1 MTNQPTSWNKIVS
14 KLPGAHF
21 LQVSEW
27 ADIKRSIGWTREELV
42 WTDVEDRIIGA
53 AQLLIRSMR
62 LLRIGP
68 RISVGY
74 IPRGPLTDWENKED
88 RTRVIK
94 SLEKTAHKRGLV
106 FLKID
111 PEVLI
116 DAGLNVEL
124 PSSGRSAE
132 VRLVDELRARGWKY
146 SPEQIQFKN
155 TMLLNL
161 AGTEEDWL
169 ARMKQKTRYNLR
181 LALKNGVTVRKARL
195 DELPLLYQMYVE
207 TADRDGFI
215 IRPESYYLEVWTKF
229 INAAMAEALIA
240 EFDGA
245 VLAGLVFF
253 YLGSRAWYV
262 YGMSTNKLREKM
274 PNYLLQWEAM
284 RSAREKGCL
293 VYDLWGAPDTL
304 DASDPMFGVYRFK
317 EGLGA
322 ELARTIGAWD
332 YPVRPLLYFMY
343 HRVIPGLLS
352 ITRQIRRKQ
361 IKQEVVV

>member
-1 MTNQPTSWNKIVS
+1 MTDQPTSWNQIVS
-14 KLPGAHF
+14 QLPGAHF

-27 ADIKRSIGWTREELV
+27 ADVKRSVGWTREELV
-42 WTDVEDRIIGA
+42 WTDSDDRTIGA
-53 AQLLIRSMR
+53 AQLLIRSVR
-62 LLRIGP
+62 LLRVGP

-74 IPRGPLTDWENKED
+74 IPRGPLIDWNNHEESV
-88 RTRVIK
+88 RVLK
-94 SLEKTAHKRGLV
+94 SLETTARKRGLV

-111 PEVLI
+111 PEVLLST
-116 DAGLNVEL
+116 GLNVE
-124 PSSGRSAE
+124 PPDSGNPAGE
-132 VRLVDELRARGWKY
+132 RLVDLLMERGWKY

-155 TMLLNL
+155 TMLLDL

-169 ARMKQKTRYNLR
+169 ARMKQKTRYNVR
-181 LALKNGVTVRKARL
+181 LAMKNGVTVRKARL
-195 DELPLLYQMYVE
+195 EELPMLYQMYAE

-215 IRPESYYLEVWTKF
+215 IRPESYYLDVWTKF
-229 INAAMAEALIA
+229 IQAGMAEALIA
-240 EFDGA
+240 EFEGI

-253 YLGSRAWYV
+253 YLGARAWYV

-304 DASDPMFGVYRFK
+304 EASDPMFGVYRFK

-343 HRVIPGLLS
+343 HRIIPGLLS
-352 ITRQIRRKQ
+352 ITRRIRRQQ

>member
-1 MTNQPTSWNKIVS
+1 MADQPLSWNEIVR

-27 ADIKRSIGWTREELV
+27 ADVKRSVGWTREEFT
-42 WTDVEDRIIGA
+42 WTDADHRTSGA

-62 LLRIGP
+62 LLRFGP
-68 RISVGY
+68 RVSVGY
-74 IPRGPLTDWENKED
+74 IPRGPLIDWENREEL
-88 RTRVIK
+88 TRVLK
-94 SLEKTAHKRGLV
+94 SLETTARKRALV

-111 PEVLI
+111 PEVYI
-116 DAGLNVEL
+116 SAGINDGSLSSEIL
-124 PSSGRSAE
+124 PGDQLA
-132 VRLVDELRARGWKY
+132 DELRDRGWKY

-155 TMLLNL
+155 TMLLDL
-161 AGTEEDWL
+161 AGSEEDWL
-169 ARMKQKTRYNLR
+169 AHMKQKTRYNVR
-181 LALKNGVTVRKARL
+181 VAIKNGVTVRKARL
-195 DELPLLYQMYVE
+195 EELPMLYHMYAE

-215 IRPESYYLEVWTKF
+215 IRPESYYLDVWTKY
-229 INAAMAEALIA
+229 ISAGMAEALIA
-240 EFDGA
+240 EFDGFA
-245 VLAGLVFF
+245 LAGLIYFH
-253 YLGSRAWYV
+253 LGSRAWYV
-262 YGMSTNKLREKM
+262 YGMSTNKMREKM

-322 ELARTIGAWD
+322 ELVRTIGAWD

-343 HRVIPGLLS
+343 HRIIPGLLS
-352 ITRQIRRKQ
+352 ITRRIRRKQ